1 MLVQPAPPERRLMDA
16 FPTNASIM
24 NSVHTKMPPMFN
36 NEESQNKRSA
46 NQQQNQQHQHNQH
59 NHQQPS
65 PISFQHQQQ
74 ESPSDPHQN
83 LIPLQSKTSNSV
95 GNSSG
100 NGGGE
105 AVGIPIIRIPIQHQ
119 QSSSG
124 SNGSSTQNQNKE
136 SLRSPLVLNTA
147 LSIPTT
153 SQSSGAS
160 PGGPGNPVGGPG
172 LIPGHPVP
180 HQGLS
185 ELRTSASFG
194 GPTSIPTLHAAHVD
208 TMKKRFEEAKERINA
223 MHQRAAA
230 GQPFPFL
237 SPPGAPNIDPFT
249 DELDFFSRI
258 RSRPQRLGFCEKQS
272 LSILSPC

>member
-1 MLVQPAPPERRLMDA
+1 M
-16 FPTNASIM
+16 
-24 NSVHTKMPPMFN
+24 
-36 NEESQNKRSA
+36 
-46 NQQQNQQHQHNQH
+46 
-59 NHQQPS
+59 
-65 PISFQHQQQ
+65 
-74 ESPSDPHQN
+74 
-83 LIPLQSKTSNSV
+83 
-95 GNSSG
+95 
-100 NGGGE
+100 
-105 AVGIPIIRIPIQHQ
+105 
-119 QSSSG
+119 
-124 SNGSSTQNQNKE
+124 
-136 SLRSPLVLNTA
+136 RSPLVLNTA

-160 PGGPGNPVGGPG
+160 PGAGQGGPGNPVGGPG

-180 HQGLS
+180 QQGLS

-272 LSILSPC
+272 LSVLSHE